1 MAYKLFKLKGN
12 LVYENEFNNNKN
24 LYQILKSFNYNSL
37 SLFLRLGN
45 NENIIE
51 NKNLLL
57 LQKNALNYELKKIN
71 IKNEDI
77 QKFTNII
84 DKCLAS
90 NTYEENLLYSS
101 FSIMEENY
109 RIQELLHTKM
119 NKTL

>member
-57 LQKNALNYELKKIN
+57 LQKNALNYELKKIS

>member
-109 RIQELLHTKM
+109 RIQELLHRKM
-119 NKTL
+119 NKIL